1 MANKKK
7 TVLNSRQKKFLK
19 GLGHH
24 LAVKAMLGKEGITEQ
39 VIKSINKVVDA
50 NELVKVR
57 IQENFP
63 HERKEGATL
72 LAAETKTA
80 LVQVIGRTAL
90 IYRGNPDLPS
100 EKRITLPN

>member
-1 MANKKK
+1 MATRKKI
-7 TVLNSRQKKFLK
+7 TINARQQRFLK

-24 LAVKAMLGKEGITEQ
+24 LQVKAMLGKEGLTQQ
-39 VIKSINKVVDA
+39 VLKAINEVVDA

-63 HERKEGATL
+63 HERKEGATM
-72 LAAETKTA
+72 LAKETKTA

-90 IYRGNPDLPS
+90 IYRGNPDLPTD
-100 EKRITLPN
+100 KRIILPD